1 MRLLGDDFK
10 PDWKGFFSDLLLVF
24 LILMLLF
31 VCLRH
36 ARAQSVPLVRAAHDS
51 FVSYYDVEK
60 HNPALVVF
68 TLEAAHFAGNCKVGS
83 RHFKMDTKLPRPRVK
98 DADYSNTGYV
108 RGHLIAA
115 ADRDSRRDWMKETF
129 LTSNLVPMT
138 MVTNSGPWKAIE
150 DSCRALALAGH
161 RLTVAR
167 GPLYYKAPG
176 SGALVIQDIWRAA
189 ARVVQ
194 NRIGITIPDGF
205 FCMAKCQ
212 DCNLRYCS
220 MCYNSGTNTQG
231 FCNTFTLDERISVL
245 LQNILGLWSREEYET
260 ITR

>member
-10 PDWKGFFSDLLLVF
+10 PNWRGFFSDLLLVF
-24 LILMLLF
+24 IILMLLF

-108 RGHLIAA
+108 RGHLLAA
-115 ADRDSRRDWMKETF
+115 ADRDSRKDWMKETF

-138 MVTNSGPWKAIE
+138 MVANSGPWKAIE

-161 RLTVAR
+161 HLTVAR
-167 GPLYYKAPG
+167 GPLYYDSSRSAAG
-176 SGALVIQDIWRAA
+176 VIQDIWRATPL
-189 ARVVQ
+189 VLQ
-194 NRIGITIPDGF
+194 NRVCITIPRGF
-205 FCMAKCQ
+205 FCMAKCMCC
-212 DCNLRYCS
+212 DLRFCS
-220 MCYNSGTNTQG
+220 TCYNFGSGATDHVLQ
-231 FCNTFTLDERISVL
+231 FTMDERICVL

>member
-10 PDWKGFFSDLLLVF
+10 PNWRGFFSDLLLVF
-24 LILMLLF
+24 IILMLLF

-36 ARAQSVPLVRAAHDS
+36 ARAQGVPLVRAAHDS

-68 TLEAAHFAGNCKVGS
+68 TLEAAHFSGNCKVGS

-108 RGHLIAA
+108 RGHLLAA
-115 ADRDSRRDWMKETF
+115 ADRDSRKDWMKETF

-167 GPLYYKAPG
+167 GPLYC
-176 SGALVIQDIWRAA
+176 DIWRPTPL
-189 ARVVQ
+189 VVQ
-194 NRIGITIPDGF
+194 NRFCITIPDGF
-205 FCMAKCQ
+205 FCMAKCMYC
-212 DCNLRYCS
+212 DLRFCS
-220 MCYNSGTNTQG
+220 MCYNSGTNVPDSVVQ
-231 FCNTFTLDERISVL
+231 FTMDERICVL

-260 ITR
+260 TTR

>member
-1 MRLLGDDFK
+1 MRMLGDDFK
-10 PDWKGFFSDLLLVF
+10 PDWRGFFSDLLLVF
-24 LILMLLF
+24 IILFLLF

-51 FVSYYDVEK
+51 FVSYYDVET

-68 TLEAAHFAGNCKVGS
+68 NLEAAHFAGNCKVGS

-108 RGHLIAA
+108 RGHLLAA
-115 ADRDSRRDWMKETF
+115 ADRDSRKDWMRETF

-161 RLTVAR
+161 HLTVAR
-167 GPLYYKAPG
+167 GPLYYKVPG
-176 SGALVIQDIWRAA
+176 SGTLVLHTRYAIQ
-189 ARVVQ
+189 V
-194 NRIGITIPDGF
+194 PSGF
-205 FCMAKCQ
+205 FCMAKCMY
-212 DCNLRYCS
+212 CNLRFCS
-220 MCYNSGTNTQG
+220 MCYNSGTKSSGGVLQ
-231 FCNTFTLDERISVL
+231 FTMDERISVL